1 MDVGVFGAG
10 GGDRGQVRL
19 EKLET
24 RPVMVTTVPG
34 TRRLPCIRPTGQA
47 PSYGPVRGLGLP
59 SQEPVR
65 GPVVPGASEAAVA
78 LGGDVSPSVRAGGA
92 GGLQ

>member
-1 MDVGVFGAG
+1 MFGG

-24 RPVMVTTVPG
+24 RPVMVTIVPE
-34 TRRLPCIRPTGQA
+34 TRRLPCIHPTGQA
-47 PSYGPVRGLGLP
+47 PSCGPVRGLGFP
-59 SQEPVR
+59 FQEPVQ

-78 LGGDVSPSVRAGGA
+78 LGGHVSPSVWAGEAGA
-92 GGLQ
+92 LQ